1 MVFQGYS
8 ANPVYLSDFTPST
21 LYWASLQ
28 VGGRA
33 SAQSGIPPVGEKTN
47 RRSGVDFKNKG
58 MAQREDLKN
67 LSLLG
72 KPDTRLPASPQ
83 EANLEVFPNQR
94 PGRRYW
100 ITLNC
105 PEFSS
110 LCPVTGQ
117 PDSARIVIRYVPGET
132 CVETKSLK
140 FYLASYRN
148 EPAFNEE
155 IVNRIL
161 DDLVR
166 VMQPQ
171 ELIVR
176 GEFAPRGGIQLTT
189 EATFPES
196 AAVTP

>member
-1 MVFQGYS
+1 MLQWKNRIDQWGRHFH
-8 ANPVYLSDFTPST
+8 NPAMSERD
-21 LYWASLQ
+21 
-28 VGGRA
+28 
-33 SAQSGIPPVGEKTN
+33 
-47 RRSGVDFKNKG
+47 
-58 MAQREDLKN
+58 DLKN

-72 KPDTRLPASPQ
+72 KPGARLPSSPD
-83 EANLEVFPNQR
+83 EARLEVFANQR

-100 ITLNC
+100 ITLDC

-117 PDSARIVIRYVPGET
+117 PDSARIVIRYVPGES

-148 EPAFNEE
+148 QPAFNEE

-166 VMQPQ
+166 AMRPQ

-176 GEFAPRGGIQLTT
+176 GDFAPRGGIQLTT
-189 EATFPES
+189 EATYPES
-196 AAVTP
+196 AAPPP